1 MLVIA
6 ITLFILLVSIFFY
19 FKEGKIYFLKYKNII
34 YSFWVSLFIVSI
46 NFFLKD
52 FQSIETFVLTINEM
66 SFMNFIITFIAIELI
81 DFWKNKYK
89 V

>member
-1 MLVIA
+1 MFFIA

-34 YSFWVSLFIVSI
+34 YSFWFSLFIVSI

-52 FQSIETFVLTINEM
+52 FHSIETFVLTIKEM
-66 SFMNFIITFIAIELI
+66 SFMNFIITLITIELI
-81 DFWKNKYK
+81 DYWKNRKK